1 MTTSPRPAQSTTPD
15 SPLRLLLPS
24 FKHYAPRLA
33 AGLLALLT
41 VDLLQLAIPRFTRRA
56 VDLLG
61 RGAASQSELAFVAGA
76 IVGLALSVAGGRYVW
91 RSLLLGFSRFLERD
105 LRGDLFSHLLTLD
118 RPFFQKRPVGEL
130 MAIAS
135 NDLAAVQLA
144 GGMGLVAGADA
155 AFMGLAALASMVY
168 ISPSLT
174 MVAVL
179 PMPFLALLTRILSSR
194 LHRRFLRVQ
203 EQFSHLTEY
212 ARSSVVNIRLLKAYT
227 QLGRA
232 NADFDR
238 MGRELMQNNIR
249 LARVQGI
256 LTPVSG
262 LVSNASLLLIMA
274 FGGRLV
280 INHTIT
286 MGDFVAF
293 IAYLHLLTWPMMAVG
308 WVANLCQ
315 RGATSLAR
323 FQEVFDNHPV
333 LADPADALPMP
344 TTITTLSGHGLCFTY
359 GDQAAPALG
368 PLDFTIQAGETVGIV
383 GRSGSGKST
392 LCQILA
398 RLQPIPDGMFFV
410 NTIDANRLPLA
421 GLHGCIAYAPQD
433 VLLFSDTI
441 AANIA
446 LGNPAATQASIEAAA
461 RLCAIHEEILAMPE
475 GYQTTIGERGVMLS
489 GGQRQRIA
497 LARAVLLDRPVLIID
512 DSLSAVDLA
521 TEQTIIANL
530 LPHLAGRTAIIVSH
544 RIAPLA
550 SAGRILVLDNGR
562 LAAQGRHAEL
572 LATSPFYAT
581 MYRQQQLASFRQ
593 EPKEP

>member
-1 MTTSPRPAQSTTPD
+1 MTAPNQTTRPAA
-15 SPLRLLLPS
+15 SPLRLVLPG
-24 FKHYAPRLA
+24 FRKYAPRLA
-33 AGLLALLT
+33 AGLAALLA
-41 VDLLQLAIPRFTRRA
+41 VDLLQLAIPRFTRQA

-61 RGAASQSELAFVAGA
+61 AGKATHQELGLVAAA

-105 LRGDLFSHLLTLD
+105 LRGDLFGHLLTLD
-118 RPFFQKRPVGEL
+118 RPFFQKRPAGDL
-130 MAIAS
+130 MAVAS
-135 NDLAAVQLA
+135 NDLAAIQLA

-155 AFMGLAALASMVY
+155 AFMGLAALASMLY
-168 ISPSLT
+168 ISTSLT
-174 MVAVL
+174 LVAVL
-179 PMPFLALLTRILSSR
+179 PMPLLAFVTRILSSR
-194 LHRRFLRVQ
+194 LHRRFLAVQ
-203 EQFSHLTEY
+203 EQFSRLTEQ
-212 ARSSVVNIRLLKAYT
+212 ARSCVVNIRLLKAYT

-232 NADFDR
+232 GADFDR
-238 MGRELMQNNIR
+238 VGRELMANNLR

-274 FGGRLV
+274 YGGRLV
-280 INHTIT
+280 ISQAIT

-315 RGATSLAR
+315 RGATSLGR
-323 FQEVFDNHPV
+323 FQDIFDSRPA
-333 LADPADALPMP
+333 LANPAEPLPLP
-344 TTITTLSGHGLCFTY
+344 AAIASLCGHGLCFSY
-359 GDQAAPALG
+359 PGQPGPALG
-368 PLDFTIQAGETVGIV
+368 PLDFVIQAGETVGII

-398 RLQPIPDGMFFV
+398 RLQPIPAGMLAV
-410 NTIDANRLPLA
+410 NGLEVNRLPLA
-421 GLHGCIAYAPQD
+421 GLRGRIAYAPQD
-433 VLLFSDTI
+433 VLLFSESI

-446 LGNPAATQASIEAAA
+446 LGDPEATQERIEAAA
-461 RLCAIHEEILAMPE
+461 RLCAIHEEIVAMPQ
-475 GYQTTIGERGVMLS
+475 GYQTRIGERGVTLS

-521 TEQTIIANL
+521 TEQAIINGL
-530 LPHLAGRTAIIVSH
+530 RPHLAGRTAIIVSH

-550 SAGRILVLDNGR
+550 SADRILVLDNGR
-562 LAAQGRHAEL
+562 LVAQGSHAEL
-572 LATSPFYAT
+572 LATSSFYAT
-581 MYRQQQLASFRQ
+581 MYRQQQLAPDRT
-593 EPKEP
+593 EAA